1 MRCLQLVMLMTCVA
15 QWSLSSGVLNAADDE
30 FIESI
35 TKETLWQNRD
45 GSGKTWFH
53 PRACMVPDEQNRP
66 LVLMTLQDIGGSDYF
81 GPVHFTESRDLGR
94 TWSPPVPIAG
104 LGREPV
110 AGRDDG
116 LLAAVC
122 DVTPQY
128 HPQTGSVL
136 ALGHVV
142 FYRGEYFARNE
153 QLARYPVY
161 VTRGAD
167 GRWSPRRIMEWDDPR
182 GSFIYTNNCGQ
193 RAVLPDGDI
202 AMSFTFGPQEAN
214 RMVAGVRASF
224 DGQRL
229 QVRDVGPALEHKH
242 GRGLLEPSV
251 VQFKDRFWIT
261 IRAEDRRGYVSSST
275 DGLHWDEKKAWCWE
289 DGAALEMS
297 TTQQHF
303 VVHSDALF
311 LVYTR
316 RDSMNEQVLRWRS
329 PLWIAQVDT
338 ERMCLRKSTEQIVLP
353 LVGDGVNGADQVALM
368 GNFNVT
374 NVSPHES
381 WVTVGEW
388 MPRAGYRG
396 DVLLARIRWARPN
409 LLPLW

>member
-1 MRCLQLVMLMTCVA
+1 MRCVQNSILLVWGVVLC
-15 QWSLSSGVLNAADDE
+15 LSSGGSLTAGDGL
-30 FIESI
+30 IESI
-35 TKETLWQNRD
+35 TKETLWENRD

-53 PRACMVPDEQNRP
+53 PRACVLPDEQNRP
-66 LVLMTLQDIGGSDYF
+66 MILMTLQEIGGSDYF

-94 TWSPPVPIAG
+94 TWSPPVAIAG

-110 AGRDDG
+110 TGRDDD

-128 HPQTGSVL
+128 HRQSDSVL

-142 FYRGEYFARNE
+142 FYRGEYFARKE

-167 GRWSPRRIMEWDDPR
+167 GSWSPRRIMAWDDPR
-182 GSFIYTNNCGQ
+182 GAFIYTNNCGQ
-193 RAVLPDGDI
+193 RVVLPDGAI
-202 AMSFTFGPQEAN
+202 AMSFTFGTQETN

-224 DGQRL
+224 DGQQL
-229 QVRDVGPALEHKH
+229 QVREVGPALEHEH

-251 VQFKDRFWIT
+251 VQFGERFWIT

-275 DGLHWDEKKAWCWE
+275 DGLNWDEKKAWCWE
-289 DGAALEMS
+289 DGTPLEMS

-303 VVHSDALF
+303 MVHSDALF

-316 RDSMNEQVLRWRS
+316 RDSSNEQVIRWRS

-338 ERMCLRKSTEQIVLP
+338 ERQCLRKGTEQVVLP
-353 LVGDGVNGADQVALM
+353 LVGDGINAADQVALM

-374 NVSPHES
+374 NVSPNES

-388 MPRAGYRG
+388 MPRAGCRG
-396 DVLLARIRWARPN
+396 NVLLARIRWARPN
-409 LLPLW
+409 RLPLW

>member
-289 DGAALEMS
+289 DGEALEMS